1 MTLNEIKKFHTIL
14 RQLTQEEVLQLYLH
28 TFGIKTQEF
37 VNQVRKATKEEL
49 IDALLER
56 T

>member
-14 RQLTQEEVLQLYLH
+14 RQLTKEEVLQLYLH

-37 VNQVRKATKEEL
+37 VNQVRKADREAL

-56 T
+56 S